1 MKQESVVSLSAFLL
15 LSLLVSSAPGNAKD
29 AQRPMK
35 LLAVSPS
42 GVAEFSVAGQ
52 RYTIRGGESAGA
64 WTFMGLVRSRLDKK
78 IRYAV
83 LEDFT
88 QQQGHI
94 LFVDFGGVQIDL
106 SKSLEPTF
114 ADSSTLYRGHT
125 LQEVMNSDHDLLG
138 EEILSK
144 SGDPGYDEVAAC
156 FPPIAKMRTYT
167 FVGTHESIDKLGFE
181 YGGRTPSF
189 DPAPFDP
196 LISQVRKAG
205 RVWDGL
211 VGGWL
216 PVLRFVYP
224 EDEGHWAEMVAF
236 APLHQDNGNDRIQ
249 QVWYRVARIDGGKL
263 KWARYFNS
271 YQPFPPREHCGP
283 EPFYEDLIAMR
294 QGWEQAL
301 APGMKV
307 DIPDQRLADMARHCL
322 VRDMITR
329 VGDYPKYGVF
339 DKNYAGSEHDGFPD
353 TFNADTTAM
362 TEWGLFGLARGYIA
376 NYLGKFV
383 RDDGSILY
391 RGPETGQYGRMLTV
405 MAEYANDSGDWK
417 LLLEYRQR
425 IDGITKLLLSMREK
439 ALKLPSSDPAFGMI
453 AGWSEADSCLDPDP
467 PRYMQPYFSNSTEAA
482 RGFGELGPVWERIG
496 TMTKRPELESW
507 GQRLVS
513 ESKALQKD
521 IRMAIGRSMLK
532 SDASACLPAIA
543 GVKEPFD
550 VALARDPLDPQY
562 RAYRAYMEMLFSGN
576 LAPEEVETIVNYRAA
591 HRDTILGIPTAYGY
605 VTHELAGFLTYGHAY
620 GLIQTDLV
628 RRYLLTLYSI
638 MAHQYTRGTWTAP
651 ETRNID
657 PDRFA
662 APYCTP
668 AEMVVPMMTRWMLV
682 FEDPKTGTLWL
693 AKGTPRSWL
702 DDGKSFSVS
711 NAPTQWG
718 RVGFSVASHLKKG
731 TITAMIQF
739 SSSRGP
745 LTELRLRVPE
755 GNKISSVMLDG
766 KPWTQYDT
774 REEAIILPSNAA
786 RTVSLT
792 IFYQ

>member
-1 MKQESVVSLSAFLL
+1 
-15 LSLLVSSAPGNAKD
+15 
-29 AQRPMK
+29 
-35 LLAVSPS
+35 
-42 GVAEFSVAGQ
+42 
-52 RYTIRGGESAGA
+52 
-64 WTFMGLVRSRLDKK
+64 
-78 IRYAV
+78 
-83 LEDFT
+83 
-88 QQQGHI
+88 
-94 LFVDFGGVQIDL
+94 
-106 SKSLEPTF
+106 
-114 ADSSTLYRGHT
+114 
-125 LQEVMNSDHDLLG
+125 
-138 EEILSK
+138 
-144 SGDPGYDEVAAC
+144 
-156 FPPIAKMRTYT
+156 
-167 FVGTHESIDKLGFE
+167 
-181 YGGRTPSF
+181 
-189 DPAPFDP
+189 
-196 LISQVRKAG
+196 
-205 RVWDGL
+205 
-211 VGGWL
+211 
-216 PVLRFVYP
+216 
-224 EDEGHWAEMVAF
+224 MVAF

>member
-1 MKQESVVSLSAFLL
+1 
-15 LSLLVSSAPGNAKD
+15 
-29 AQRPMK
+29 
-35 LLAVSPS
+35 
-42 GVAEFSVAGQ
+42 
-52 RYTIRGGESAGA
+52 
-64 WTFMGLVRSRLDKK
+64 
-78 IRYAV
+78 
-83 LEDFT
+83 
-88 QQQGHI
+88 
-94 LFVDFGGVQIDL
+94 
-106 SKSLEPTF
+106 
-114 ADSSTLYRGHT
+114 
-125 LQEVMNSDHDLLG
+125 
-138 EEILSK
+138 
-144 SGDPGYDEVAAC
+144 
-156 FPPIAKMRTYT
+156 
-167 FVGTHESIDKLGFE
+167 
-181 YGGRTPSF
+181 
-189 DPAPFDP
+189 
-196 LISQVRKAG
+196 
-205 RVWDGL
+205 
-211 VGGWL
+211 
-216 PVLRFVYP
+216 VYP